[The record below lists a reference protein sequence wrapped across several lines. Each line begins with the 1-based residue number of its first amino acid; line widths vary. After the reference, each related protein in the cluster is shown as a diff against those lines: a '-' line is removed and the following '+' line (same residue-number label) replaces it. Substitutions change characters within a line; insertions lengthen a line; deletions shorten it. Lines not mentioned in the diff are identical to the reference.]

1 MLKKDGQEVQLQTM
15 QAKVDLDLIRDR
27 EAELKQLEQ
36 DIQDIACIFRDLNE
50 MVVEQGE
57 DISKA
62 EENIDA
68 AVVHIEDAK
77 QELVVAVH
85 YQKKSRRKMFIVA
98 AVVVVLIIIISTL
111 TALFWSN
118 KVCYKNVGCFENSN
132 PFDNTLG
139 QLPDSPDNIKVKV
152 YLWTRENPEIASQL
166 FYDNT
171 QSIADSNFDASRPTK
186 ILIHGF
192 MSSKDEPVI
201 ANLSVA
207 LIKQGDYNIIGID
220 WSAGSRQFYPKA
232 VSNTRVVGAIVSR
245 LVQTLQTDFSLK
257 LSDLHIIGHS
267 LGAHTA
273 GYIGLD
279 PAGPLFAKT
288 DAVVRLDPTDALYVD
303 VIHSDGAPFE
313 DAGFGTMSA
322 LGHKDFY
329 PNGGQVQKGCPP
341 PIKTTVG
348 QILTGNIKDAFNSVS
363 CAHDRAIWYYI
374 ESVLTNACHFNALRC
389 SSWEDFKG
397 GNCDSSGPRTY
408 AEMGFNSENTNAT
421 GTFYLETNAQS
432 PYCITS

>member
-1 MLKKDGQEVQLQTM
+1 M
-15 QAKVDLDLIRDR
+15 R
-27 EAELKQLEQ
+27 
-36 DIQDIACIFRDLNE
+36 IANMILPTLLLC
-50 MVVEQGE
+50 Q
-57 DISKA
+57 
-62 EENIDA
+62 
-68 AVVHIEDAK
+68 
-77 QELVVAVH
+77 
-85 YQKKSRRKMFIVA
+85 
-98 AVVVVLIIIISTL
+98 ISTL

-273 GYIGLD
+273 GYIGRRV
-279 PAGPLFAKT
+279 PGIAHITGKLFFLIIYLFSLLT
-288 DAVVRLDPTDALYVD
+288 VV
-303 VIHSDGAPFE
+303 S
-313 DAGFGTMSA
+313 
-322 LGHKDFY
+322 
-329 PNGGQVQKGCPP
+329 
-341 PIKTTVG
+341 
-348 QILTGNIKDAFNSVS
+348 
-363 CAHDRAIWYYI
+363 
-374 ESVLTNACHFNALRC
+374 
-389 SSWEDFKG
+389 
-397 GNCDSSGPRTY
+397 
-408 AEMGFNSENTNAT
+408 
-421 GTFYLETNAQS
+421 
-432 PYCITS
+432 